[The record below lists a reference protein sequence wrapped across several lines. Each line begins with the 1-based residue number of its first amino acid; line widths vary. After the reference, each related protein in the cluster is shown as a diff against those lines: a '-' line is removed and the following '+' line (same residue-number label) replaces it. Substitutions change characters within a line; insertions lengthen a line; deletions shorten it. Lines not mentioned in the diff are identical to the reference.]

1 MKFKP
6 GDATDSAHCTALKHE
21 FLRCED
27 AFKDFETYA
36 TMMIMRASVEA
47 EGKAAPAAVETRLI
61 AYKTYNAYARFIHHL
76 YEFML
81 GAVARDKGDTAPLEA
96 SVKDRYIGGH
106 AQRVLTGRR
115 QAILNGTA
123 PSWEN
128 HISAFPEKVPVEF
141 AEQFRKVRNKISG
154 HVTHERSAIDLSD
167 FYDKY
172 HMYVHMLYQNCR
184 GHWSLLRDKEFPDL
198 NEITKFSVL
207 IKRGATSEVRPAE
220 EAC

>member
-6 GDATDSAHCTALKHE
+6 GDSTDSAHCTALKHE

-27 AFKDFETYA
+27 AFRDFETYG
-36 TMMIMRASVEA
+36 TMMIMRAQAEA
-47 EGKAAPAAVETRLI
+47 EGAAPPAAEETRFI

-76 YEFML
+76 YEFMV
-81 GAVARDKGDTAPLEA
+81 GAIAREKSDTAQMEA
-96 SVKDRYIGGH
+96 AEKDLYIMSH

-123 PSWEN
+123 PAWEH
-128 HISAFPEKVPVEF
+128 HISAFPEKVPAEF
-141 AEQFRKVRNKISG
+141 AEQFRKMRNKISG
-154 HVTHERSAIDLSD
+154 HVTHERSAISLSD
-167 FYDKY
+167 FYDEFHKFVY
-172 HMYVHMLYQNCR
+172 MLYQNCR

-207 IKRGATSEVRPAE
+207 IKMGGSN
-220 EAC
+220 

>member
-1 MKFKP
+1 MKFKT

-36 TMMIMRASVEA
+36 TMMIMRAQAEA
-47 EGKAAPAAVETRLI
+47 EGDAPSTDKEKRLI
-61 AYKTYNAYARFIHHL
+61 AYKTYNAYSRFIHHL

-81 GAVARDKGDTAPLEA
+81 GAIAREKGDTGQMKAA
-96 SVKDRYIGGH
+96 VKDSYIASQ

-123 PSWEN
+123 PAWEN
-128 HISAFPEKVPVEF
+128 HISAFPEKVPAEF
-141 AEQFRKVRNKISG
+141 AEQFRKMRNKISG

-167 FYDKY
+167 FYDRY

-207 IKRGATSEVRPAE
+207 IKKGGAI
-220 EAC
+220 

>member
-1 MKFKP
+1 MKFTI
-6 GDATDSAHCTALKHE
+6 GDTTDTAHCTALKHE

-27 AFKDFETYA
+27 AFKDFETYG
-36 TMMIMRASVEA
+36 TVMIMRAQAEA
-47 EGKAAPAAVETRLI
+47 QGAAPAPAGETRLI

-81 GAVARDKGDTAPLEA
+81 GAVARDRGDTAPLQA
-96 SVKDRYIGGH
+96 NVKDSYIGGH
-106 AQRVLTGRR
+106 AQRILTGRR
-115 QAILNGTA
+115 RAILNGTA
-123 PSWEN
+123 PAWEN

-141 AEQFRKVRNKISG
+141 AEQFRKMRNKISG

-167 FYDKY
+167 FYDRY

-198 NEITKFSVL
+198 NEITKFSLL
-207 IKRGATSEVRPAE
+207 IKEGDSRER
-220 EAC
+220 